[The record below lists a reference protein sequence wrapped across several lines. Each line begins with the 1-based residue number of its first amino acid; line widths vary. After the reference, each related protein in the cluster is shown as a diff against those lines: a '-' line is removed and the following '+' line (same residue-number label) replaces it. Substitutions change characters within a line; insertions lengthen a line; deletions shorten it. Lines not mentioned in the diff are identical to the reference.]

1 MADDVVSEGG
11 AAASPAAP
19 AGVASGDALAAAQ
32 ALDDRRLKW
41 QCRRGMLELD
51 LLLLPFVE
59 QRFWNLSAPDQAI
72 FRSFLAEDDPTLFEW
87 FNGRNLPADAA
98 SLRLIAMIRGK
109 V

>member
-1 MADDVVSEGG
+1 MADDGVSEDG
-11 AAASPAAP
+11 AAAGSASL
-19 AGVASGDALAAAQ
+19 AGVSGDLATAR

-51 LLLLPFVE
+51 LLLLPFME
-59 QRFWNLSAPDQAI
+59 QRFWNLSDPDQTI
-72 FRSFLAEDDPTLFEW
+72 FRSFLAEDDPTLYEW

>member
-1 MADDVVSEGG
+1 MADDGISEAGAVAGPAVPAGG
-11 AAASPAAP
+11 DPAAAR
-19 AGVASGDALAAAQ
+19 

-51 LLLLPFVE
+51 LLLLPFME
-59 QRFWNLSAPDQAI
+59 QRFWTLSEPDQMI
-72 FRSFLAEDDPTLFEW
+72 FRSFLAEDDPTLFDW

-98 SLRLIAMIRGK
+98 SLGLVAMIRGK

>member
-1 MADDVVSEGG
+1 MADDPI
-11 AAASPAAP
+11 AAR
-19 AGVASGDALAAAQ
+19 

-51 LLLLPFVE
+51 LVLLPFVE
-59 QRFWNLSAPDQAI
+59 QRFWHLPELDQTL
-72 FRSFLAEDDPTLFEW
+72 FRNFLAEDDPTLFEW

-98 SLRLIAMIRGK
+98 SLRLIAMIRGQ